1 MDSKRWSRSVIA
13 IALLVSMVV
22 AVTACQPAAPP
33 YPAPGEEAP
42 DDILFTP
49 GGLAYRA
56 NSNQAGAPNPWRPIE
71 MRTLSLGSGPDAP
84 SVTYR
89 DHIETRAGEARN
101 NIVIAA
107 TPGRLG
113 STFDV
118 YVTAL
123 PAGIDVE
130 AGRRWSGP
138 GKINQVLIVEA
149 SQDLEPGQYSFEIG
163 LVVDGEDYGTVPVTI
178 EVTEGG

>member
-1 MDSKRWSRSVIA
+1 MQTARFSFAAV
-13 IALLVSMVV
+13 LLVGTLL
-22 AVTACQPAAPP
+22 AAAACQPAAPP
-33 YPAPGEEAP
+33 YPAPGEAAP
-42 DDILFTP
+42 DDIMLTP

-56 NSNQAGAPNPWRPIE
+56 NSYQAGVTNPWQPIE
-71 MRTLSLGSGPDAP
+71 MRTLSLGSGPDDP
-84 SVTYR
+84 RVTYR

-123 PAGIDVE
+123 PVGIDVE
-130 AGRRWSGP
+130 PGRRWSGP

-149 SQDLEPGQYSFEIG
+149 SLEVEPGQYTFEIG
-163 LVVDGEDYGTVPVTI
+163 LVVDGKDYGTVPCTV